1 MPILKNTIRDKDVII
16 YIEVDESQVA
26 PPKSPYGDM
35 RGDSKI
41 EKGQSFA
48 REALDA
54 GVELIRTCATK
65 FVTGVK
71 ELNEATRPDKMEVEF
86 AINFH
91 GELGAILAKSSADA
105 QLKVTMT
112 WGNDAPTNI
121 TVTNT
126 PSS

>member
-1 MPILKNTIRDKDVII
+1 MPILKNTITGEDVTI

-26 PPKSPYGDM
+26 SKSPYGDM

-41 EKGQSFA
+41 KKGQSFA

-54 GVELIRTCATK
+54 GVELVRTCATK
-65 FVTGVK
+65 FVDGVK
-71 ELNEATRPDKMEVEF
+71 DLNEATRPDKMEVEF

-112 WGNDAPTNI
+112 WGNDTPTNI
-121 TVTNT
+121 TVTN
-126 PSS
+126 PPK